1 LNKRK
6 AHSASQGIVA
16 SANLDSVYTRE
27 IFFQVDP
34 ATLAHLDDKVIKDK
48 FPKGNFVQ
56 FDPIPLLKYLP
67 ELEAEIFWLLYD
79 RGKNQKDVANLLQV
93 SQPKVSYRYRRTID
107 KLAYLMVLT
116 SLDLKP
122 LIDQMDF
129 LKPIE
134 KDMLHDLFY
143 CAHQEMVGRKYGKR
157 QSSVKWVFVRAKEK
171 LEALERQNP
180 EKWSRHLALMFFLED
195 NLDIRIMN

>member
-1 LNKRK
+1 
-6 AHSASQGIVA
+6 
-16 SANLDSVYTRE
+16 LDSAYTRE

-34 ATLAHLDDKVIKDK
+34 ATLAHLDHQVVKDK
-48 FPKGNFVQ
+48 FPKGNFVT
-56 FDPIPLLKYLP
+56 FDPLPLLKYLP
-67 ELEAEIFWLLYD
+67 DLEAEIFWLLYD
-79 RGKNQKDVANLLQV
+79 RGKSQKDVAALLKV

-122 LIDQMDF
+122 LIAQMNF

-143 CAHQEMVGRKYGKR
+143 CAHQEMVGKKYGKR

-171 LEALERQNP
+171 LEAMERQEP